1 MSRLP
6 SSNCL
11 EICKESQLLNFPN
24 VKIHFTVRSKS
35 HTLRK
40 KRLFLEL
47 LCFIFSHIRTE
58 YGEIW
63 SISPYY
69 VKMRENADQNDS
81 EYGQFFTQWFAGTDT
96 TSMLLSLYKS
106 KTVVVI

>member
-1 MSRLP
+1 MQRIPIVEFSKREN
-6 SSNCL
+6 S
-11 EICKESQLLNFPN
+11 
-24 VKIHFTVRSKS
+24 FTVRSKS

-47 LCFIFSHIRTE
+47 LCFIFSRIRTE